1 MSKRLFSVLFL
12 SLRSGLHAV
21 RALLLVGG
29 LLGGAPVVND
39 LQKERIGMNSPK
51 PGKRTR
57 LKIHLEGEDD
67 VDSGGADEGGDDDV
81 VPGLLD
87 RGEDP
92 GERAEGEE
100 EDGHGGELAGVAV
113 AVVGHH
119 LEFEKWS

>member
-1 MSKRLFSVLFL
+1 M
-12 SLRSGLHAV
+12 

-39 LQKERIGMNSPK
+39 LQKERIGINSPK
-51 PGKRTR
+51 PGKRTCP
-57 LKIHLEGEDD
+57 KIHLEGEDD
-67 VDSGGADEGGDDDV
+67 VDSGGAHEGGDDDV

-92 GERAEGEE
+92 GERPEGEE

-119 LEFEKWS
+119 LEFEK